1 MVVVLYGLNRRV
13 SLVEIVLVRSY
24 FEGAVPV
31 AAVGI
36 VASTR
41 VSVQLLLSK
50 LLNLGCTRV
59 EPALQVVEVVAVL
72 EGEFAT
78 TLVIEVRAL
87 PWAMWLLG
95 FQPA

>member
-41 VSVQLLLSK
+41 MSVQLLLSK
-50 LLNLGCTRV
+50 LLNLGCTAR
-59 EPALQVVEVVAVL
+59 
-72 EGEFAT
+72 G
-78 TLVIEVRAL
+78 
-87 PWAMWLLG
+87 
-95 FQPA
+95 